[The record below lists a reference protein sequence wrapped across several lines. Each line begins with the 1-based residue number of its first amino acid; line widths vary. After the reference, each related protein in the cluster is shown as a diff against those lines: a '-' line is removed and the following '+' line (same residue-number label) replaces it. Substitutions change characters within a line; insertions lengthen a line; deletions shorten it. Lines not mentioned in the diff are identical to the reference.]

1 MEELPMHVQ
10 IGTSAQASFEQPLQ
24 LLMDCHRR
32 IEHFLQVLVRV
43 VHEASGEEFSD
54 EQRRAL
60 ETALTYFRDAAPRHT
75 QDEEDSLF
83 PRLRQSAGTE
93 TTEALELM
101 DALEADHARADTLH
115 RQVDAKGFEW
125 LRSGEIAS
133 GQRDEMCQWL
143 EELQELYR
151 RHLQIEDGEIFP
163 LAGRTLTP
171 EAIRAVGFEMKARR
185 SDMFPRVS
193 PSTGMTGY

>member
-1 MEELPMHVQ
+1 MHVQ

-32 IEHFLQVLVRV
+32 IEHFLEVLVRV
-43 VHEASGEEFSD
+43 VHEASGEEFSY

-75 QDEEDSLF
+75 QDEEQSLF

-93 TTEALELM
+93 AIEAFELM
-101 DALEADHARADTLH
+101 DALEADHARADSLH
-115 RQVDAKGFEW
+115 RPIDSRGIEW
-125 LRSGEIAS
+125 LRCGEIS
-133 GQRDEMCQWL
+133 PGQGAEMQLWL
-143 EELQELYR
+143 EELQGLYQ

-171 EAIRAVGFEMKARR
+171 EEIRAVGVEMKARR
-185 SDMFPRVS
+185 SGIF
-193 PSTGMTGY
+193 